1 MGILHYGNGNIIEAQ
16 AEWEKVLIKDPKN
29 EEALMYLNL
38 AKAATET
45 KL

>member
-1 MGILHYGNGNIIEAQ
+1 
-16 AEWEKVLIKDPKN
+16 LIKDPKN

-45 KL
+45 TL